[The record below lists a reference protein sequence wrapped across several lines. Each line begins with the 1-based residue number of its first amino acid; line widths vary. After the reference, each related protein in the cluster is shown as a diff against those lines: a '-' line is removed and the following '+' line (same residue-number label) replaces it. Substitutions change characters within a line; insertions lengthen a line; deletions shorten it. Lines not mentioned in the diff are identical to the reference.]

1 MTQALDLLTDAD
13 VRQIISLIDSLDR
26 SHFDHLQI
34 DVGTFKLTLGKG
46 QWPADHTVA
55 PSQSSSLPAP
65 APVASPAA
73 PTAPAPAL
81 APALVAPSPAAAPQ
95 AATASAAKS
104 PAKPL
109 PQADW
114 LPVAA
119 TTMGRFYSRPD
130 PNSAPFVQLGDRV
143 QAEDT
148 VCLIEVMKLF
158 NAIPAGV
165 SGTVVQVCVQDTD
178 VVEYG
183 QVLFFVQA

>member
-1 MTQALDLLTDAD
+1 MTQALDLLTDAE

-46 QWPADHTVA
+46 QWPADHTLA

-65 APVASPAA
+65 APMASHAA
-73 PTAPAPAL
+73 PTA
-81 APALVAPSPAAAPQ
+81 PAAAPQ

-183 QVLFFVQA
+183 QVLFYVQA